1 MLANDPATERH
12 LQQVVI
18 FYFLFFRWGCVG
30 SAGGALWLALLG
42 LFCFCF
48 APGRAGLPSSFWTE
62 GRAFPPEFAFCRGA
76 V

>member
-42 LFCFCF
+42 LFCLFLF
-48 APGRAGLPSSFWTE
+48 RAGPCWAPFFLLD
-62 GRAFPPEFAFCRGA
+62 
-76 V
+76 